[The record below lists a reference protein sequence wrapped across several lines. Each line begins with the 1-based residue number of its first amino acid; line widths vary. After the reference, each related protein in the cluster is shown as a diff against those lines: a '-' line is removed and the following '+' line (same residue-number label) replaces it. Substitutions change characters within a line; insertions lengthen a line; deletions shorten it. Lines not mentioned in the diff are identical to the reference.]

1 MIDIDALIK
10 NPEIDKNSFH
20 ACSQKIKKT
29 SRILAKLAPKSE
41 KSYKAGQL
49 FTQTLSTYTQMIDIQ
64 PLIMDPE
71 NVGSSANWLLFL
83 QVDESAVTGSAQA
96 QTDLSSCRWMPSC
109 PSYFS
114 LLCSK

>member
-71 NVGSSANWLLFL
+71 NVFKINL
-83 QVDESAVTGSAQA
+83 T
-96 QTDLSSCRWMPSC
+96 
-109 PSYFS
+109 
-114 LLCSK
+114 

>member
-10 NPEIDKNSFH
+10 NPEIDRNSFH

-64 PLIMDPE
+64 PYVKNLERCKHKIMWF
-71 NVGSSANWLLFL
+71 GLKW
-83 QVDESAVTGSAQA
+83 
-96 QTDLSSCRWMPSC
+96 
-109 PSYFS
+109 
-114 LLCSK
+114 SKLPNI